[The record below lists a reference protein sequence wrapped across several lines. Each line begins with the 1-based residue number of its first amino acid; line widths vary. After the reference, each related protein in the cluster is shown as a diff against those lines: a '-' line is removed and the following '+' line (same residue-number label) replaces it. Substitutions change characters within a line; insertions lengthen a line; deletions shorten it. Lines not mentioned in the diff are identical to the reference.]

1 MLPALLWRPTS
12 SIRNI
17 CYSSVE
23 LMWSCVT
30 RARDIVF
37 KQDRAQCA
45 PLLEVDADGTYDISS
60 SQWIAD
66 IVLPPCAQ
74 RDIERGEKK
83 KRKEGKKK
91 KKIGLLLR
99 FKIVKLRADE
109 IIVGRMECWASFRG
123 FFDVRH
129 LVSFLIKKTSSL
141 KLRRR
146 IICWHFSIVNWANE
160 MIPFFLNDRIVM
172 IEYSVL
178 ENYIYNWN
186 DSSSSFNVKFELL
199 NQEII
204 AFIKEVIC

>member
-1 MLPALLWRPTS
+1 MRAAPRSRRWRHLWYFIFAMNRGYCS
-12 SIRNI
+12 SAMRA
-17 CYSSVE
+17 
-23 LMWSCVT
+23 T
-30 RARDIVF
+30 RYR
-37 KQDRAQCA
+37 
-45 PLLEVDADGTYDISS
+45 
-60 SQWIAD
+60 
-66 IVLPPCAQ
+66 
-74 RDIERGEKK
+74 ERRKEKK
-83 KRKEGKKK
+83 EGGKKK